1 MYKVDIQGPRS
12 QRALESGLRRS
23 RRSCLSLVTLAFS
36 FPLALLPALPGGAGF
51 RTMSGVQATL
61 ANVCEVARRT
71 SSRTG
76 CAALVGI
83 EFEADVLAVLTG

>member
-12 QRALESGLRRS
+12 QRALESGFRRS

-51 RTMSGVQATL
+51 RTMSGVKATL
-61 ANVCEVARRT
+61 AYVCEVARRGGAT
-71 SSRTG
+71 
-76 CAALVGI
+76 LVGI
-83 EFEADVLAVLTG
+83 VFEANILAVLTW